1 MSMGQ
6 LLIAEVE
13 AGRLNYIQGYIDDGA
28 PLNDKD
34 SKGMTALMYAA
45 RNNDSDMVELLLKA
59 GADPLPR
66 DDVGDD
72 ALSNALQVI
81 RDIDEVAK
89 ITDML
94 MEYGARPSLVNK
106 CGYSAEYYAHRH
118 SDDRLTNIINA
129 HFAKREAEKE
139 GNSTPTAK
147 AKPELD
153 KRKHHNLR
161 NYLRRK

>member
-72 ALSNALQVI
+72 ALTGSLTQREVHLQHSGKSV
-81 RDIDEVAK
+81 V
-89 ITDML
+89 
-94 MEYGARPSLVNK
+94 SSSV
-106 CGYSAEYYAHRH
+106 SAQGCPPMDGWDSVWLSRSPYV
-118 SDDRLTNIINA
+118 
-129 HFAKREAEKE
+129 
-139 GNSTPTAK
+139 
-147 AKPELD
+147 
-153 KRKHHNLR
+153 
-161 NYLRRK
+161 